1 MPGRNVLYSRS
12 VCGSYNLLVLTSM
25 SNTTRG
31 ASWSWLRDACC
42 SCRLVPAAPGQPLS
56 RRCSLRCRQSSSPRS
71 NGITI
76 GSPARRGV
84 RSVIRANTVRQMALS
99 RFCFCSAARRNR
111 SGRRPM
117 QSLPIGL
124 FDLITVQWCGLRP
137 SFLGQDR
144 SEIKKSVL
152 VLQIWWRDH
161 HYVVFSYLK
170 VKSAKCLC
178 LLLVVLVLLFWSWSC
193 KQRSWSWYFHL
204 GVGLKNLVLFTSL
217 LMSQLLR
224 ESKKNRTLDSCRT
237 TRSPDRQYIYSL
249 FTT

>member
-1 MPGRNVLYSRS
+1 MALACPKCQQRGTCPLSQPLLRLRLYVVYTTCTHYENQQSNFARWSYWTRGKKFHGRPRPVPGRNVLYSRS

-117 QSLPIGL
+117 
-124 FDLITVQWCGLRP
+124 
-137 SFLGQDR
+137 
-144 SEIKKSVL
+144 
-152 VLQIWWRDH
+152 
-161 HYVVFSYLK
+161 
-170 VKSAKCLC
+170 
-178 LLLVVLVLLFWSWSC
+178 
-193 KQRSWSWYFHL
+193 
-204 GVGLKNLVLFTSL
+204 
-217 LMSQLLR
+217 
-224 ESKKNRTLDSCRT
+224 
-237 TRSPDRQYIYSL
+237 
-249 FTT
+249 